1 VIDSIV
7 FIKHLKKLILFIF
20 LGVEKVTS
28 IFFGGGTPSLTQP
41 EVIEVKLL
49 KIEIISKI

>member
-1 VIDSIV
+1 
-7 FIKHLKKLILFIF
+7 
-20 LGVEKVTS
+20 VTS

-49 KIEIISKI
+49 KNLSFVPSMK

>member
-1 VIDSIV
+1 MKFYASKI
-7 FIKHLKKLILFIF
+7 LEKLIHFIF

-49 KIEIISKI
+49 KNYIFFLH